1 MESLT
6 IQPNNKLSVNELVEL
21 QIEGFSVMR
30 SAHVGNLRPYNL
42 TLVDAGIPMLLVDHN
57 ITGKDKNYFPGM
69 VLSQDTVTQIA
80 ADGLISC
87 RARTVTGK
95 FVDEVHVAAIS
106 EAFPNSTVFT
116 NTEYLQKN
124 KAVAAEIVNL
134 AVTYFP
140 KEFKRLV
147 LADGTTL
154 AVNDASEYVKKIGI
168 MQLSDDVRAERKA
181 VLIPNMIDIAI
192 NFVIEM
198 LATERDEQFH
208 ISGPDMIRYI
218 TSIHSEL
225 SAFYEIITQKASFG
239 NRLPARLLVQLVP
252 AASAVFATTKRYESQ
267 LRSVFTGLDES
278 TVALAELGA
287 KRKEFFKSSSRND
300 SAQRHLF
307 LAKVMAQ
314 ESIVKQASVTRLKAV
329 PGLFTPSNQRG
340 YITQYDVLKDGGLFV
355 ASQNTDLSFQELSTL
370 ASQLDTSK
378 IKTLP

>member
-1 MESLT
+1 MEALT

-21 QIEGFSVMR
+21 HGEGFSVMR

-57 ITGKDKNYFPGM
+57 VTGKDKNYFPGM
-69 VLSQDTVTQIA
+69 VLSQDTATQIA
-80 ADGLISC
+80 ADGLVSC
-87 RARTVTGK
+87 RARTTTGS
-95 FVDEVHVAAIS
+95 FVDEFHIAAIS
-106 EAFPNSTVFT
+106 KAFPNSNVFT

-124 KAVAAEIVNL
+124 EGIAAEIVNL
-134 AVTYFP
+134 AVDYFP
-140 KEFKRLV
+140 NEFKRLV
-147 LADGTTL
+147 LADGTTMV
-154 AVNDASEYVKKIGI
+154 VNDASEYVKKLGV
-168 MQLSDDVRAERKA
+168 MQLCDDIRAERIG

-218 TSIHSEL
+218 TAIHSEL
-225 SAFYEIITQKASFG
+225 STFYEIITQKASFG

-267 LRSVFTGLDES
+267 LRNIFTGLDES
-278 TVALAELGA
+278 TVALAALGA
-287 KRKEFFKSSSRND
+287 KRKEFFMSSSKND
-300 SAQRHLF
+300 SVQRCLF
-307 LAKVMAQ
+307 LAEVMAQ
-314 ESIVKQASVTRLKAV
+314 EAIVKQASVTRLKTV
-329 PGLFTPSNQRG
+329 PGLFTSGNESG

-355 ASQNTDLSFQELSTL
+355 APQNTNLSFQELSIL

-378 IKTLP
+378 MKTSP